1 MEAEF
6 GDYTGKLPVGSV
18 TSTLNSRFRLIQFN
32 FLHQLYYTPSRLH
45 TFKNSISPLC
55 FSLSFRSRR
64 ENVLHSMWLCPKG
77 KVLWIQV
84 CKIISQVHGID
95 FPLNPEICLLGSYTN
110 SNIQHNH
117 AIKLTEMLLTTAEIC
132 IALKWK
138 TDIPTGQ
145 WI

>member
-1 MEAEF
+1 
-6 GDYTGKLPVGSV
+6 
-18 TSTLNSRFRLIQFN
+18 
-32 FLHQLYYTPSRLH
+32 
-45 TFKNSISPLC
+45 
-55 FSLSFRSRR
+55 
-64 ENVLHSMWLCPKG
+64 MWLCPKG

-95 FPLNPEICLLGSYTN
+95 FAFDQEICLLGSYTN
-110 SNIQHNH
+110 SNLQHNR